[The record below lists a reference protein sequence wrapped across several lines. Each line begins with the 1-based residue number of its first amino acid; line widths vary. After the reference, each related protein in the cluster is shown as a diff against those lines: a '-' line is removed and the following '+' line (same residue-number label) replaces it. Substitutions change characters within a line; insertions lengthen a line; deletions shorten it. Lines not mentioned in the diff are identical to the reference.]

1 MHTQIYAH
9 IVCILHSHTVF
20 RDGLTGMVGNEELQT
35 DVHMDRKL
43 GLHGLRS
50 VMEKLLHPR
59 NSMWCYGLHREVEF
73 LHTDEQG
80 GRVITFKN

>member
-1 MHTQIYAH
+1 
-9 IVCILHSHTVF
+9 
-20 RDGLTGMVGNEELQT
+20 MVGNEELQT
-35 DVHMDRKL
+35 DGHMDRKL